1 MKLSELVTEYVSLK
15 QSIGMCYRPEAVILR
30 SFCKAMG
37 DIEIE
42 EVNPDTAEA
51 FLAGEGPITTF
62 WHRKYEV
69 LCGFYRFAL
78 THGHI
83 DKSPLP
89 KTAPKRPETMAP
101 YIYTTEELHRLLSA
115 TDSLHSPISPLQAT
129 TFRTILLTLYG
140 TGLRI
145 SEALSLTIADVNV
158 SDSLITVRNTKFYKT
173 RLVPIGPRLTDHL
186 DSYLKKRRLLPCQLK
201 EDSAFFA
208 TRTGHALS
216 YGRMQKTFS
225 RLRTLSGIP
234 RRDGTRYYPR
244 IHDLRHTFSVHR
256 LEAWYREGAD
266 VQRLLP
272 QLSTYLGHTDVAET
286 QCYLSMT
293 PDLLREANLRFEHY
307 ALSEVNH
314 V

>member
-1 MKLSELVTEYVSLK
+1 MKLSERVTEYVSFK
-15 QSIGMCYRPEAVILR
+15 QSIGMRYRSEPAILR
-30 SFCKAMG
+30 SFCKAIG

-42 EVNPDTAEA
+42 EVTPASAAA
-51 FLAGEGPITTF
+51 FIAGAGPITTF

-69 LCGFYRFAL
+69 LRGFYHFAL
-78 THGHI
+78 TRGYVEA
-83 DKSPLP
+83 SPLP
-89 KTAPKRPETMAP
+89 KTVPKRPETLKP
-101 YIYTTEELHRLLSA
+101 YIYSTEELHRLLSA
-115 TDSLHSPISPLQAT
+115 TDSLQSPISPLQAI

-173 RLVPIGPRLTDHL
+173 RLVPIGPHLTEYL

-201 EDSAFFA
+201 DDSAFFV

-216 YGRMQKTFS
+216 YDRMRKTF
-225 RLRTLSGIP
+225 RLLRNLSGIT
-234 RRDGTRYYPR
+234 RRDSTRYSPR
-244 IHDLRHTFSVHR
+244 IHDLRHTFTVHR

-266 VQRLLP
+266 VQLLLP
-272 QLSTYLGHTDVAET
+272 RLSTYLGHKDVAET